1 MVTLEKAQIHIG
13 WYNKNIKGNM
23 IAQIYI
29 GKYNKTNKENIG
41 RSIDLHRNVYQEQQ
55 RKHGKQHRFRQE
67 GITKITKETR
77 RKAQNY
83 IGRYTLRKAQTYI
96 GRYTKKYKRTIGKAS
111 IQIGRYNK
119 SNKQT
124 IGKGIGL
131 DRTITK

>member
-67 GITKITKETR
+67 CITKITKETWE
-77 RKAQNY
+77 KAQIQVGSYNRHNK
-83 IGRYTLRKAQTYI
+83 GTM
-96 GRYTKKYKRTIGKAS
+96 GKS
-111 IQIGRYNK
+111 PD
-119 SNKQT
+119 
-124 IGKGIGL
+124 L
-131 DRTITK
+131 DRKL